1 MGTSHEILWEK
12 QVRVYS
18 TPHSARY
25 VPNGFL
31 KLDVF
36 AF

>member
-1 MGTSHEILWEK
+1 MWAAHEILWEK
-12 QVRVYS
+12 QVGVYS
-18 TPHSARY
+18 TTHSAWY

>member
-1 MGTSHEILWEK
+1 MWATHEIIGEK
-12 QVRVYS
+12 QSRVYGA
-18 TPHSARY
+18 TYPAWY

>member
-1 MGTSHEILWEK
+1 MRTAHKILWEK

-18 TPHSARY
+18 TPHSARD
-25 VPNGFL
+25 VPYGFL

>member
-1 MGTSHEILWEK
+1 MGATHKILWEE
-12 QVRVYS
+12 QVGVYG
-18 TPHSARY
+18 TTYSAWY